1 MVTSSI
7 KFWKAMEKFD
17 VSRSLFL
24 SKKFESWKFK
34 SSRFKIQKLLY
45 MNSHST
51 FKIIVYSLFSIF
63 QIQKLSCHFERNE
76 MKPRNLNQQFKLE
89 SLKVEGLKL
98 LYMNSH
104 STFKIQ
110 NNSLSS
116 LFYILN
122 TNTSAVI
129 STGAQR
135 NGEISIK

>member
-1 MVTSSI
+1 
-7 KFWKAMEKFD
+7 
-17 VSRSLFL
+17 
-24 SKKFESWKFK
+24 
-34 SSRFKIQKLLY
+34 
-45 MNSHST
+45 
-51 FKIIVYSLFSIF
+51 
-63 QIQKLSCHFERNE
+63 

-129 STGAQR
+129 SSAM
-135 NGEISIK
+135 K